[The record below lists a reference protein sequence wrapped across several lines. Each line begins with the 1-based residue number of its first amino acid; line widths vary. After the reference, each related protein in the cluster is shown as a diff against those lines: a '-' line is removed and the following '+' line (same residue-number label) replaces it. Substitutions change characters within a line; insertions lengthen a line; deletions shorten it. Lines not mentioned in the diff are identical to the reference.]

1 MAGDFISGKQVSGRQ
16 FREKPA
22 AREELERRRRSL
34 TSDEVR
40 LKGEEARSRLL
51 ALPFFRGV
59 IASYAPQP
67 FELAPP
73 PGVLPRVVKGSKEL
87 VFHEVVGELER
98 GALGIATP
106 SASWPVSTAI
116 DVFVVPAV
124 GLGLDGSRLGRGAG
138 YYDATLVK
146 FPSAIKVGF
155 TFECCVVDRLPMEPW
170 DVFMDWV
177 VTEARALKVG

>member
-1 MAGDFISGKQVSGRQ
+1 MAGDFFSGKQ
-16 FREKPA
+16 A
-22 AREELERRRRSL
+22 AREELERRRRGL
-34 TSDEVR
+34 TSEEVR
-40 LKGEEARSRLL
+40 SKGEEARKRLL

-67 FELAPP
+67 FELEPP
-73 PGVLPRVVKGSKEL
+73 PGVLPRVVKGSREL
-87 VFHEVVGELER
+87 VFHEVEGELAA
-98 GALGIATP
+98 GTLGIKTPRPEWPIAT
-106 SASWPVSTAI
+106 SI

-146 FPSAIKVGF
+146 HPAAIKVGF
-155 TFECCVVDRLPMEPW
+155 TFECCVVDRLPMEKW

-177 VTEARALKVG
+177 VTEARAVKVA

>member
-1 MAGDFISGKQVSGRQ
+1 MAGDFFSGKQ
-16 FREKPA
+16 A

-34 TSDEVR
+34 TPEVVR
-40 LKGEEARSRLL
+40 SKGEAARERLL

-67 FELAPP
+67 FELPPP
-73 PGVLPRVVKGSKEL
+73 PGVLPRVVRGQREL
-87 VFHEVVGELER
+87 QFHFVEGPLER
-98 GALGIATP
+98 GVLGLATP
-106 SASWPVSTAI
+106 RADWKVATDI

-146 FPSAIKVGF
+146 HPSAIKVGF
-155 TFECCVVDRLPMEPW
+155 TFECCVVDRLPVEPW
-170 DVFMDWV
+170 DVKMDWV
-177 VTEARALKVG
+177 VTEARALKIA